1 MFVSNASGAAQ
12 SNDLSVAFDLPTL
25 VTRDLEHPRSRDAAM
40 LTDNDLQR
48 MDDLSHCLHP
58 DHGIALS
65 VTLEAYEPVSL
76 IRRIII
82 WRVKR
87 RLALQLEAR
96 FQSANIFQSDHHSLL
111 TRPPTEHERGLVQHS
126 LAMVA
131 PWGAPHIPSPTPD
144 KSILE
149 TYFDWPSAQS
159 DWDRIHALMDP
170 TCVGLPQLIREYNH
184 HFPQG
189 SDMRLDDPDRKLQI
203 PCFTL

>member
-1 MFVSNASGAAQ
+1 VRYIKALVWWTMDRNACH
-12 SNDLSVAFDLPTL
+12 VAVALGCFL
-25 VTRDLEHPRSRDAAM
+25 HGYRSAEIAS
-40 LTDNDLQR
+40 LA
-48 MDDLSHCLHP
+48 P
-58 DHGIALS
+58 DFFNQHN
-65 VTLEAYEPVSL
+65 
-76 IRRIII
+76 I

-96 FQSANIFQSDHHSLL
+96 FQSANIFQSDQHTLL

-126 LAMVA
+126 LAMFA

-159 DWDRIHALMDP
+159 DWDRIHALIDP
-170 TCVGLPQLIREYNH
+170 TCVGLPQLMREYNH

-189 SDMRLDDPDRKLQI
+189 SDMRHDDPDRKLQI
-203 PCFTL
+203 PCFNL